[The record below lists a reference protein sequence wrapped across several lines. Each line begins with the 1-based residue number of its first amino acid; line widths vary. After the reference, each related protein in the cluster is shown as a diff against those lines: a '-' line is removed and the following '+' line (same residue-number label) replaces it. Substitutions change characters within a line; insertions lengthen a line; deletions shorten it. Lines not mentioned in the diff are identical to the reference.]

1 MAVIHLQSVESR
13 IVSSVDGA
21 ARVVKTAG
29 YRQPQAFLSLPTR
42 SRVHSF
48 RVRMPNGMRG
58 HERLDFEAASAA
70 RTGRSGGHAG
80 GLPHRQGSWH
90 TPSAAMRTPRVP
102 TTLVKRFSGSF
113 DQRNEP
119 SELWAKPCAWECRFE
134 G

>member
-1 MAVIHLQSVESR
+1 MAVIRLQSLVSR

-21 ARVVKTAG
+21 GRVVKTAG
-29 YRQPQAFLSLPTR
+29 YRQPQALLSLPTR
-42 SRVHSF
+42 LRLHNP
-48 RVRMPNGMRG
+48 RVRMPNRMRG
-58 HERLDFEAASAA
+58 DERLDFEAASAA

-102 TTLVKRFSGSF
+102 AALAKRFSGSF
-113 DQRNEP
+113 EQRI
-119 SELWAKPCAWECRFE
+119 ELPKPCAWGCRFE